1 MRHVPC
7 DLSTSWQKKRNI
19 TARGKAPWEI
29 GSAQISQAAKPA
41 DGGSGMKIIRDAVCG
56 GGKEKASASARF
68 SQPQR
73 EIHSSIRARALHPGC
88 DCTRRRL
95 RARTRHPRWWP
106 AVFTNRRT
114 RVAHRSGPENS
125 RAARSVA
132 SAGTWRQV
140 ESCSDDGDR
149 GVVVAAAAAT
159 SPLTLRSL

>member
-73 EIHSSIRARALHPGC
+73 ERFIHRFVRAHCTLGATAPAAAAASARANETPSL
-88 DCTRRRL
+88 
-95 RARTRHPRWWP
+95 
-106 AVFTNRRT
+106 VFTNRRT

-125 RAARSVA
+125 RAARCVA
-132 SAGTWRQV
+132 SADTWRQV
-140 ESCSDDGDR
+140 VSRSDDGDR